1 MAAQSDNHRNKSSQH
16 IFMSIVSLLL
26 FTTGLILN
34 LLFNSLVTWSSIEGM
49 AFWGYPESIAYDNT
63 LTTEASISRLRC
75 PTVLS
80 PGEIGWAKLTI
91 SNPNNH
97 PIRTW
102 ISAHISQ
109 AGRSENMVRRTRSLS
124 LSPGT
129 ASEMVWQVTDE
140 NTIFDRM
147 ILVRVFLRLTEN
159 HPPSRTQHCGILFLD
174 LVGLTGTQIL
184 WIAVLGSLILQLL
197 GIILWRRAWPIIQVK
212 ENLAL
217 ILILGMFLLSLIAT
231 IGSVFSLWFLSLIGL
246 ILIPLLLF
254 SILGYYFGKLDR
266 QLN

>member
-1 MAAQSDNHRNKSSQH
+1 MAIYQEINKNNPSQRTF
-16 IFMSIVSLLL
+16 ISVISL
-26 FTTGLILN
+26 FFFITGLILN
-34 LLFNSLVTWSSIEGM
+34 IVFNSLVTWSSIEGM

-75 PTVLS
+75 PTILS

-91 SNPNNH
+91 SNPNDR
-97 PIRTW
+97 PIRAW

-109 AGRSENMVRRTRSLS
+109 IGRSENMVRRTRSLS
-124 LSPGT
+124 LGPD
-129 ASEMVWQVTDE
+129 ADSEMVWQLTDE
-140 NTIFDRM
+140 NTIFERL

-174 LVGLTGTQIL
+174 LAGLTGNQIL
-184 WIAVLGSLILQLL
+184 WTSVIGSFILQLM
-197 GIILWRRAWPIIQVK
+197 GIIFWRRAWPINQVK
-212 ENLAL
+212 ENLAIKL
-217 ILILGMFLLSLIAT
+217 FLGLFILSLIAT
-231 IGSVFSLWFLSLIGL
+231 IGSLFRLWFLSLIGL
-246 ILIPLLLF
+246 VLIPLLLF